1 MTAGKGK
8 KRALSYDSEETE
20 AKTSAVQAGKAGGSR
35 KTNDDDDW
43 SAWQEGVRT
52 QEAVRVQQYVQTF
65 ERDIVEKAHDS
76 ALADL
81 RRRENTHAQREKK
94 LHDRILEECK
104 LDGTDGEQQNPLY
117 AAGCQVLG
125 LLESTLEQYH
135 HTEAGLR
142 TLGSESGQGSNF
154 EGLRTSWDNDLAEA
168 HKLLSYGRA
177 YGDGLVKD
185 IIVPTGPGSAAKT
198 LSSTSIQGDS
208 GINQTGKAALGMF
221 PRSSSTVASRDTW
234 GEAAQSQM
242 EVLSRL
248 MKTMAGG
255 HEGGEGSVQVPEKKS
270 VRFDI

>member
-1 MTAGKGK
+1 M
-8 KRALSYDSEETE
+8 SYDSEEIE
-20 AKTSAVQAGKAGGSR
+20 VNTSAVQTGKHGGSR
-35 KTNDDDDW
+35 KANGDDDW

-52 QEAVRVQQYVQTF
+52 QEAARVQQYVQTF
-65 ERDIVEKAHDS
+65 ERDIVQQAHNT

-81 RRRENTHAQREKK
+81 RRCENTHAQREKK
-94 LHDRILEECK
+94 LYSCILEECK
-104 LDGTDGEQQNPLY
+104 LDGVDGEQQNPLHV
-117 AAGCQVLG
+117 AGCQVLD
-125 LLESTLEQYH
+125 LLESALEQYH

-142 TLGSESGQGSNF
+142 TLKSASGTGSSF

-177 YGDGLVKD
+177 YGDGLVRD
-185 IIVPTGPGSAAKT
+185 IIVPTSPGSAAKIP
-198 LSSTSIQGDS
+198 SAASIQSDN

-221 PRSSSTVASRDTW
+221 PRSSTTVASRDTW

-248 MKTMAGG
+248 MKTMSSG
-255 HEGGEGSVQVPEKKS
+255 HDVSEGGALALEKKT